1 MHAGGGRGA
10 GSLAQ
15 IFDVGLAV
23 QWDGVSSSRKLPTL
37 KMMDFPPFA
46 NPTSLASLLH
56 NHGVLNFLLLLLRGK
71 NVPVARSRLCLLL
84 AIRLLLQRLDTTL
97 VRLGLQMRLV
107 VGIGF
112 VEFGALDA
120 VEVAKCRELLRNLG
134 LVELLEVT
142 LVVKVLV
149 DLVEVAGVT
158 ASLLLGV
165 DSTNGRHDGGR
176 CV

>member
-1 MHAGGGRGA
+1 
-10 GSLAQ
+10 
-15 IFDVGLAV
+15 V
-23 QWDGVSSSRKLPTL
+23 T
-37 KMMDFPPFA
+37 
-46 NPTSLASLLH
+46 
-56 NHGVLNFLLLLLRGK
+56 
-71 NVPVARSRLCLLL
+71 VACSRLGLLL
-84 AIRLLLQRLDTTL
+84 AVRLLLQRLDTTL
-97 VRLGLQMRLV
+97 VRLGLEVRLV

-120 VEVAKCRELLRNLG
+120 VEVAERRELLGYLG

-165 DSTNGRHDGGR
+165 NSTDGRHGGGGWMCSVSDESGSR
-176 CV
+176 CPVIEMES